1 MEKSAKLLEI
11 AVSCSCFLG
20 RKERRDHHDFGFDN
34 HTHTGPFHD
43 RMGKTKENPHIA
55 MGHVGTHLDTY
66 EKTKIPLEYFRSRG
80 VLFQVVGIGEVIE
93 ADIDLTKVQA
103 GDFVLFRTGRSE
115 EYAYGEKEYFPNHP
129 KLSLSLIE
137 KLVEKQIHFIG
148 VDCPG
153 IREHEEHQQADR
165 FCERHGVYVIENLK
179 NLSGITSETFTVY
192 TMWLDDAQMTGL
204 RCRVLAEM
212 K

>member
-1 MEKSAKLLEI
+1 MILDLTTMLTADHPMI
-11 AVSCSCFLG
+11 AWA
-20 RKERRDHHDFGFDN
+20 
-34 HTHTGPFHD
+34 
-43 RMGKTKENPHIA
+43 KTKENPHIA

-80 VLFQVVGIGEVIE
+80 VLFQVVRIAEVTE
-93 ADIDLTKVQA
+93 DDIDLTKVQE

-137 KLVEKQIHFIG
+137 KLVEKKIHFIG

-179 NLSGITSETFTVY
+179 NLADITAETFTVY

-212 K
+212 Q

>member
-1 MEKSAKLLEI
+1 MILDLTTMLTPDHSMI
-11 AVSCSCFLG
+11 AWA
-20 RKERRDHHDFGFDN
+20 
-34 HTHTGPFHD
+34 
-43 RMGKTKENPHIA
+43 KTKENPHIA

-80 VLFQVVGIGEVIE
+80 VLFQVVGIGEVTE
-93 ADIDLTKVQA
+93 AVIDLTKVQA

>member
-1 MEKSAKLLEI
+1 MILDLSTMLTPDHPMI
-11 AVSCSCFLG
+11 AWA
-20 RKERRDHHDFGFDN
+20 
-34 HTHTGPFHD
+34 
-43 RMGKTKENPHIA
+43 KTKENPHIA

-66 EKTKIPLEYFRSRG
+66 ENTKIPLEYFRSRG
-80 VLFQVVGIGEVIE
+80 VLFQVVGIGEVTE
-93 ADIDLTKVQA
+93 AVIDLTKVQA

-165 FCERHGVYVIENLK
+165 FCERHGVYV
-179 NLSGITSETFTVY
+179 LSLIHI
-192 TMWLDDAQMTGL
+192 
-204 RCRVLAEM
+204 
-212 K
+212 

>member
-1 MEKSAKLLEI
+1 MILDLTTMLTPDYPMI
-11 AVSCSCFLG
+11 AWA
-20 RKERRDHHDFGFDN
+20 
-34 HTHTGPFHD
+34 
-43 RMGKTKENPHIA
+43 KTKENSHIA

-80 VLFQVVGIGEVIE
+80 VLFQVVGIAEVTE
-93 ADIDLTKVQA
+93 DDIDLTKVQE

-137 KLVEKQIHFIG
+137 KLVKEKIHFIG

-153 IREHEEHQQADR
+153 IREHEEHQQAYR

-179 NLSGITSETFTVY
+179 NLADIAAETFTVY

-212 K
+212 Q